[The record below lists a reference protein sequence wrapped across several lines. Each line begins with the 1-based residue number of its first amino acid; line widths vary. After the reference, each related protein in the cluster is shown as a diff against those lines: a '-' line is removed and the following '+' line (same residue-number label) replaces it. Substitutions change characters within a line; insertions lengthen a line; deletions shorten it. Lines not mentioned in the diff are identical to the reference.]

1 MAVSQSLSLTASVV
15 GDEGKAKAHVACDA
29 HLARARPLQRD
40 LLPLTCGDGGMEMME
55 STGHGMRQCAPSI
68 ASFFSFFS
76 KSAGGGTKPTRN
88 GIIAA

>member
-1 MAVSQSLSLTASVV
+1 MRRTPCKSTST
-15 GDEGKAKAHVACDA
+15 G
-29 HLARARPLQRD
+29 RRWLQRD

-76 KSAGGGTKPTRN
+76 KSAGGGTKPTWN